1 MPKPKQTPRLLYSPP
16 MILAIGFLFLI
27 LLGSCLLMLPFATIE
42 SISWLEAAFTAT
54 SAVTVTGLAVV
65 DTANYTH
72 FGQVVIAILIQF
84 GGLGFMT
91 FAVLAFFSL
100 QRRLNITGQKI
111 AREAFAETSFGKIT
125 TTAKSVVSI
134 ALCVELAGFF
144 ALTALFSR
152 DMPIATAMYH
162 GFFYT
167 ISAFNN
173 AGFALSGDS
182 LSPYVSD
189 IGINMVITSLIMIGG
204 LGFIVIKD
212 LIDHRSWRKISVN
225 TKLVV
230 GTTVL
235 LNFVAFVLF
244 WLLEHNNP
252 NTLGSLSLGGQL
264 TAAWFQAI
272 TPRTAGF
279 NTIPIDQLTDAST
292 IFTMFLM
299 FIGGGSLST
308 ASGIKIGTFVI
319 LILTTWAFL
328 HQRDHVTIFERRIPD
343 RLVRKSLSIISITM
357 MLIFLSVFILS
368 VVEAEHALEDV
379 LFEVVSALSTVGLT
393 RGLTTQLS
401 DPGEVVIMFMMF
413 AGRIGPL
420 TLAYLIAM
428 PKKSRIHYPET
439 NVLVG

>member
-1 MPKPKQTPRLLYSPP
+1 MPSTPTKLLSSPP
-16 MILAIGFLFLI
+16 AILATGFLLLI
-27 LLGSCLLMLPFATIE
+27 TLGTCLLKLPAATIN
-42 SISWLEAAFTAT
+42 SVSWLQAAFTAT
-54 SAVTVTGLAVV
+54 SAVTVTGLSIV

-72 FGQVVIAILIQF
+72 LGQVVIAILIQL

-91 FAVLAFFSL
+91 FAVFAFLSL
-100 QRRLNITGQKI
+100 QRRLNLVGQKI
-111 AREAFAETSFGKIT
+111 AREAFAETSFGNIT
-125 TTAKSVVSI
+125 TTAKSVITIALSVELLGFIALSI
-134 ALCVELAGFF
+134 AFVQEMPLSD
-144 ALTALFSR
+144 AL
-152 DMPIATAMYH
+152 YH

-167 ISAFNN
+167 VSAFNN
-173 AGFALSGDS
+173 AGFALTSDNLTG
-182 LSPYVSD
+182 YVD
-189 IGINMVITSLIMIGG
+189 NKAINFIITSLIIIGG

-212 LIDHRSWRKISVN
+212 LIDHRSWHKISVN
-225 TKLVV
+225 TKVVV
-230 GTTVL
+230 GTTIG
-235 LNFVAFVLF
+235 LNLVAFVLF

-252 NTLGSLSLGGQL
+252 NTFGHLSLSDQL

-292 IFTMFLM
+292 LLTMFLM

-328 HQRDHVTIFERRIPD
+328 RQRDHVIIFKRRIPD
-343 RLVRKSLSIISITM
+343 RLVRKSLALISITM
-357 MLIFLSVFILS
+357 MLIFMSVFILS
-368 VVEAEHALEDV
+368 VVEAEHSLEDV

-401 DPGEVVIMFMMF
+401 HTGEVVIMFMMF
-413 AGRIGPL
+413 AGRVGPL

-428 PKKSRIHYPET
+428 PKSSRIHYPET